1 MAMHICCMKKS
12 GFIIG
17 TLFLIFFI
25 NAVAKKKE
33 FLSEYSSS
41 PATEIKKMNDADAGY
56 SESSGEFSEGEKLSL
71 Y

>member
-1 MAMHICCMKKS
+1 MKKS

-25 NAVAKKKE
+25 NAVTKKKE
-33 FLSEYSSS
+33 FLSEYSSPS
-41 PATEIKKMNDADAGY
+41 SSETKKMKGAGTNED
-56 SESSGEFSEGEKLSL
+56 SKNTFMFSENEKLSL